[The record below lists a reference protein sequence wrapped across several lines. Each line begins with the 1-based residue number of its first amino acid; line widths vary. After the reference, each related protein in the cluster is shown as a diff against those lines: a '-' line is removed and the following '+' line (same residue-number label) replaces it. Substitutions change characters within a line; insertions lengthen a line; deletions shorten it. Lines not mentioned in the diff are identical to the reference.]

1 MCYTVAS
8 PQCLY
13 KIHIKKERL
22 EVNIMERM
30 TKKDYFNELRKVV
43 LTAGVEN
50 ESELVNFIDKQVE
63 LISKK
68 SNVKTKA
75 QKENEVIVEKVY
87 EALVRIA
94 KPVTVSELQADAEMA
109 EYSNQK
115 LSALL
120 KKLVD
125 TNRVVKTQD
134 KKKSYFSVDA
144 E

>member
-1 MCYTVAS
+1 
-8 PQCLY
+8 
-13 KIHIKKERL
+13 
-22 EVNIMERM
+22 MEKM
-30 TKKDYFNELRKVV
+30 TKKDYFKELEQVV
-43 LTAGVEN
+43 SNAKVEN
-50 ESELVNFIDKQVE
+50 EAELLDFINRQVE
-63 LISKK
+63 LLSKK
-68 SNVKTKA
+68 SSVKTKA

-87 EALVRIA
+87 EALVSIA
-94 KPVTVSELQADAEMA
+94 MAVTVSELQADEEMA

-125 TNRVVKTQD
+125 TNRVVKTID

>member
-1 MCYTVAS
+1 
-8 PQCLY
+8 
-13 KIHIKKERL
+13 
-22 EVNIMERM
+22 MERM

-50 ESELVNFIDKQVE
+50 ENELVDFIDKQVE
-63 LISKK
+63 LLSKK

-125 TNRVVKTQD
+125 TNRVVKTV
-134 KKKSYFSVDA
+134 KRANAKVFRSSRVRKSR
-144 E
+144 

>member
-1 MCYTVAS
+1 
-8 PQCLY
+8 
-13 KIHIKKERL
+13 
-22 EVNIMERM
+22 MERM

-43 LTAGVEN
+43 LTAEVEN
-50 ESELVNFIDKQVE
+50 ESELVDFIDKQVE
-63 LISKK
+63 LLSKK

>member
-1 MCYTVAS
+1 
-8 PQCLY
+8 
-13 KIHIKKERL
+13 
-22 EVNIMERM
+22 MEKM
-30 TKKDYFNELRKVV
+30 TKKDYFKELEKVV
-43 LTAGVEN
+43 SNAKVEN
-50 ESELVNFIDKQVE
+50 EAELLDFINRQVE
-63 LISKK
+63 LLSKK
-68 SNVKTKA
+68 SSVKTKA

-94 KPVTVSELQADAEMA
+94 KPVTVSELQADEEMA

>member
-50 ESELVNFIDKQVE
+50 ENELVDFIDKQVE
-63 LISKK
+63 LLSKK

>member
-1 MCYTVAS
+1 
-8 PQCLY
+8 
-13 KIHIKKERL
+13 
-22 EVNIMERM
+22 MEKM
-30 TKKDYFNELRKVV
+30 TKKDYFKELEKVV
-43 LTAGVEN
+43 LNAKVEN
-50 ESELVNFIDKQVE
+50 EAELLDFINRQVE
-63 LISKK
+63 LLSKK
-68 SNVKTKA
+68 SSVKTKA

-94 KPVTVSELQADAEMA
+94 KTVTVSELQADEEMA

-115 LSALL
+115 LWALL

-125 TNRVVKTQD
+125 ANRVVKTID

>member
-1 MCYTVAS
+1 MCYIVAS

-50 ESELVNFIDKQVE
+50 ENELVDFIDKQVE
-63 LISKK
+63 LLSKK